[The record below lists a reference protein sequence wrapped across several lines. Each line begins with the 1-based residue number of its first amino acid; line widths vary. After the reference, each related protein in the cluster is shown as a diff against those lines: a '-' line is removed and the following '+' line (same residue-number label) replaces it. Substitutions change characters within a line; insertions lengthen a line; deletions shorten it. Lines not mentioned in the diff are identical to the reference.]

1 MKIRLTRLK
10 RGLHILPAPTYLT
23 KYLKY
28 KHKSLEL
35 VKFKRKPVFKD
46 VLLHQPDQ
54 NGSGGVV
61 TFQGFFTS
69 VCDLITKNGDTFE
82 VEDDRDAM
90 PEIDWEEVKRIG
102 PKEYQIDPVVQYLT
116 EGMTNSGII
125 HCCGGWGKTFGQAFT
140 YAAWNQ
146 LNTILAI
153 PMKQVFRQ
161 TYEKFKLLFPNKHIG
176 CVGDG
181 MYDISEDITITTFK
195 SLPKC
200 AVEKCELLLV
210 DEIQECT
217 GQVIQTTIGSITP
230 KRVFGF
236 TATDD
241 QLYNGADKL
250 LTGLFGERL
259 VYVPYEEGKN
269 IGAVV
274 PGVVYI
280 LPVNN
285 TFVSGDLTAQMVN
298 GIKQNKV
305 RNGLIGKV
313 CSLVPEGWPCLTF
326 VDHVE
331 KHLLELYK
339 YMPAGTKFLHR
350 DSDKKKL
357 GAFAL
362 TGKQQNK
369 TTEEFTNNEFQHLI
383 ATDAFRAGVDIPQLR
398 VVIQGAGG
406 ASKIEVIQEAL
417 RGSRVLKPERKE
429 ELGIEE
435 DKTHFVLIDFLDNHS
450 ETLQRMAEQR
460 IAYYEEQGWEVRR
473 IESPEQIDWR
483 YFPEPKKI
491 IAKA

>member
-1 MKIRLTRLK
+1 MTRLK

-23 KYLKY
+23 KYLRY

-54 NGSGGVV
+54 NGAGGVV

-69 VCDLITKNGDTFE
+69 VCKLITDNGDTYE
-82 VEDDRDAM
+82 VFDERDPM
-90 PEIDWEEVKRIG
+90 PEIDWDAVKQIG
-102 PKEYQIDPVVQYLT
+102 PKDYQIDPLVTLLT
-116 EGMTNSGII
+116 EGMTNSGVV

-140 YAAWNQ
+140 YAAWSG

-153 PMKQVFRQ
+153 PMKQVFKQ
-161 TYEKFKLLFPNKHIG
+161 TYEKFKILFPDKHIG

-200 AVEKCELLLV
+200 AIEKCELLLV

-217 GQVIQTTIGSITP
+217 GQVIQTTIGSIAP
-230 KRVFGF
+230 KRIFGF

-241 QLYNGADKL
+241 QLYNNADKL

-259 VYVPYEEGKN
+259 IYVPYEEGKN

-274 PGVVYI
+274 PGVVYM
-280 LPVNN
+280 LPVDN
-285 TFVSGDLTAQMVN
+285 TFVSGSLTNQMVQ
-298 GIKQNKV
+298 GIKKSKV
-305 RNGLIGKV
+305 RNGLIGKI
-313 CSLVPEGWPCLTF
+313 CSMVPEGWPCLTF

-331 KHLLELYK
+331 DHLVELYK
-339 YMPAGTKFLHR
+339 YMPVGTKFLHR
-350 DSDKKKL
+350 DSDKKRL
-357 GAFAL
+357 GDFAL

-369 TTEEFTNNEFQHLI
+369 IVEAFTNNEFQHLI

-398 VVIQGAGG
+398 VVIQAAGG
-406 ASKIEVIQEAL
+406 SSKVEVIQEAL
-417 RGSRVLKPERKE
+417 RGSRVLRQDYKE
-429 ELGIEE
+429 KLGITE

-450 ETLQRMAEQR
+450 GSLEGMAEKRMQ
-460 IAYYEEQGWEVRR
+460 YYEEQGWEVRK
-473 IESPEQIDWR
+473 IESPDQIDWK
-483 YFPEPKKI
+483 YFPQNKTS
-491 IAKA
+491 